1 MHDVAG
7 VWSVAVSEAGILAV
21 AVCAGRQLVER
32 IHTLGQRCAATDSH
46 CICCCS
52 LARANFFPALR
63 RLRWDQRKP
72 RVSKDHPKVGH
83 ENKEGLRPSPSQHP
97 VATAASRRAK
107 PLPAHISTLAPLRV
121 TTPPPTSRID
131 YWHCYS
137 SRQCNVCT
145 VSCRTHHA
153 SLTTPTHT
161 IATQLTSGAPSPR
174 PHAHTRTRTYAHTD
188 VHIHAHT
195 HSHTHTQGTAE
206 RKM

>member
-32 IHTLGQRCAATDSH
+32 IHTLGQRCAATATH

-72 RVSKDHPKVGH
+72 RVSEDHPKVGH

-97 VATAASRRAK
+97 VATAATRRAK
-107 PLPAHISTLAPLRV
+107 PLPAHISTLAPARQLFSRRRAH
-121 TTPPPTSRID
+121 TIPTITSTDSPWPIIAPSQYSHISPPHPNPTPTRYAPPP
-131 YWHCYS
+131 
-137 SRQCNVCT
+137 
-145 VSCRTHHA
+145 
-153 SLTTPTHT
+153 
-161 IATQLTSGAPSPR
+161 
-174 PHAHTRTRTYAHTD
+174 PHRNHRRH
-188 VHIHAHT
+188 
-195 HSHTHTQGTAE
+195 
-206 RKM
+206 